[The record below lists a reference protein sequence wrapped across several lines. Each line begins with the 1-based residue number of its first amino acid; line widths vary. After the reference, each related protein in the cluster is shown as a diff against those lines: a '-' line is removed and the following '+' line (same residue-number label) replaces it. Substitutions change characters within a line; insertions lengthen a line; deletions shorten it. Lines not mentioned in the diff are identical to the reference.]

1 MITLQWTL
9 TLAVIGGMALVLAS
23 RWPQLQKLFTFSAGT
38 VVAIGIGTLALF
50 VFSGLVLQALARPFH
65 LHLPFT
71 EAFVIAL
78 VDATL
83 NYLPLKAGTVATG
96 AILWSRH
103 RLAPTKFAAMI
114 AGTSILGMW
123 VSTTLGSALL
133 IVRGVAVGWA
143 WALLIVPTLGVAFLL
158 VWGLGFEGH
167 MADTEHAHW
176 LVRTVNRVLDGV
188 RAIFAD
194 VTLVVLMIVYSVA
207 RVVIVALQLMVAF
220 RAVST
225 PIDLSTALIMSSL
238 ATALSTLS
246 IIPGGL
252 GFREGGVAGVA
263 ALLGI
268 PATVGLAASLIER
281 TVTVVITAVCGI
293 PATIY
298 VSRTASWSML
308 MRGAEQEQEA

>member
-1 MITLQWTL
+1 MTLQWAL
-9 TLAVIGGMALVLAS
+9 TIAVVGGMAFVLAS
-23 RWPQLQKLFTFSAGT
+23 RWSQLEKLLTFSTGT
-38 VVAIGIGTLALF
+38 VAIIGIGALALF
-50 VFSGLVLQALARPFH
+50 VISGLVLQALARPFH
-65 LHLPFT
+65 LHLPFA
-71 EAFVIAL
+71 EAFVIGLA
-78 VDATL
+78 DATL

-96 AILWSRH
+96 TILWSRH

-123 VSTTLGSALL
+123 VSTTMGSALL
-133 IVRGVAVGWA
+133 IWRGVAVAWA
-143 WALLIVPTLGVAFLL
+143 WALLIVPTAGVVFLL
-158 VWGLGFEGH
+158 VWGLRFDGH
-167 MADTEHAHW
+167 MPDTEHAHW
-176 LVRTVNRVLDGV
+176 FVRTINRVLDGV

-207 RVVIVALQLMVAF
+207 RVVIVAVQLMVAF

-225 PIDLSTALIMSSL
+225 PIGFGTGVIMSSL

-263 ALLGI
+263 AVLGI
-268 PATVGLAASLIER
+268 PATIGLAASLIER
-281 TVTVVITAVCGI
+281 TVTVVLTAVCGI

-298 VSRTASWSML
+298 VSRKVSWALM
-308 MRGAEQEQEA
+308 MRGNGQEPEA